1 MADPI
6 ISALVEDLVGRL
18 TSAAIQEYGLL
29 RGLEKDLSALNK
41 TFELIQAVLYD
52 AEEKQKT
59 QMDVEVWLKTLKSAS
74 LEVENVLDEA
84 KTEAMIRRLH
94 REMGKKYRIRAFFS
108 YRYNPVMVRFRIA
121 HKVKNIRKQL
131 EDIDANRSR
140 FQLISNT
147 RSEDGA
153 GIAKLVYNDETVK
166 THFDLKCWVYVSSV
180 FDVKRIIKAICG
192 LEDKKL
198 DEMSL
203 DVLLGQL
210 QNKLKGKK
218 YVIIMDDVWLNH
230 DSHEDMVK
238 WEELC
243 TALSCGAKGSTV
255 MVTTRKEDLAKRVA
269 IPELLHNVGV
279 LSEKDSWSLFKMLAF
294 PVRGVGENVSSE
306 LEREG
311 KEREG
316 KQIVKKCNGL
326 PLAVKSLGSLMST
339 KETVEKWQRVNKNFK
354 SNIQDNVLT
363 ALRLSYDDLP
373 PHMKICFAYSCVFL
387 KGEELS
393 KDRLIEL
400 WMANGFI
407 PSQGDASLY
416 ELGEDIFDC
425 LVGRSFFQDVVE
437 KDIDTGAICKMHDL
451 MHDLAEHVMKHDC
464 AVIESG
470 KESIIPDEVLHL
482 SLSCEDFEL
491 SKEDLKK
498 LRSVRSM
505 LYWNYTSNLSQIA
518 NHVYLRVL
526 YLNGI
531 KSSTLPESICKLIH
545 LRYLKISDSWIEV
558 LPESIIYLQNLQTL
572 ILEECRWFRELPK
585 GLRYMRN
592 LQRLDIIGYSPELQH
607 MPVGIKEL
615 TNLRRL
621 SKFAVGRDKGARIGE
636 LGNMNLVGMR
646 KLRLSGLE
654 NVGGL
659 REAESANLKDKT
671 NLKSLELMWNRSE
684 ETNDSEVVEGLEPNS
699 GLHEL
704 SIWNYMGRVLSPSW
718 MVKLVNLTSIKF
730 YEVNK
735 CEQLPPLGKLPSL
748 KIIQLWFMPSIKCF
762 HDEDNSTSKDEI
774 LFPSLQELQIG
785 FCGSL
790 VSLPNNFPKLQ
801 SLEIDRCEKLG
812 CLPDEIQSFKD
823 LNQITILGCEILSRR
838 CEKEIGEDWPK
849 ISHIPH
855 LDIRNLQ
862 RLDIGHI
869 PGFITSFLKHMP
881 VGIKELTNLRRLS
894 QFVVG
899 KDGGARIG
907 ELGNMNLLG
916 RDLMLKQLENV
927 GGLRDAKSANLKD
940 KTNLKSLTLEWT
952 WGRSEETNDS
962 EVVEGLEPNSGL
974 QELTIWGYMGR
985 CEQLPPLGKLPS
997 LKSIKLDR
1005 MKSVKCFHD
1014 EDNSTSKDEILFPSL
1029 QELHILNCSDLV
1041 SLPNNF
1047 PKLQSLEIDRCE
1059 KLGCLPDE
1067 IQSFKDLNQITI
1079 LGCEILSG
1087 RCEKEIGEDWPKIS
1101 HIPHRSIY

>member
-153 GIAKLVYNDETVK
+153 GIGSKRETSSLMPL

-203 DVLLGQL
+203 DELMRQL
-210 QNKLKGKK
+210 QNKLEGKK

-230 DSHEDMVK
+230 DSHEDMEK

-279 LSEKDSWSLFKMLAF
+279 LSEKDSWSIFKMLAF
-294 PVRGVGENVSSE
+294 PVRGVGEN
-306 LEREG
+306 
-311 KEREG
+311 
-316 KQIVKKCNGL
+316 
-326 PLAVKSLGSLMST
+326 SLGSLMST

-354 SNIQDNVLT
+354 LNIQDNVLT

-373 PHMKICFAYSCVFL
+373 PHMKICFAYCCVFS

-393 KDRLIEL
+393 KDTLIEL
-400 WMANGFI
+400 WIANGFI

-437 KDIDTGAICKMHDL
+437 KNLYIGETCKMHDL
-451 MHDLAEHVMKHDC
+451 MLDLARNVMTHDC
-464 AVIESG
+464 AVIGPG
-470 KESIIPDEVLHL
+470 KEPIIPDKVLHL
-482 SLSCEDFEL
+482 SISCEAFEF
-491 SKEDLKK
+491 SNQYLKN

-505 LYWNYTSNLSQIA
+505 LVFDMFYQSSIRQISS
-518 NHVYLRVL
+518 HVYLRVL
-526 YLNGI
+526 YLNRI
-531 KSSTLPESICKLIH
+531 ESLTLPESICKLIH
-545 LRYLKISDSWIEV
+545 LRYLKIYWSKIEV

-572 ILEECRWFRELPK
+572 ILEGCDELRELPK

-592 LQRLDIIGYSPELQH
+592 LQRLDVGYFNKLKH

-636 LGNMNLVGMR
+636 LGNMNLVG
-646 KLRLSGLE
+646 KLMLSGLE

-671 NLKSLELMWNRSE
+671 NLKSLTLQWTDDERS
-684 ETNDSEVVEGLEPNS
+684 ETNDSEVEGLEPNS
-699 GLHEL
+699 GLQEL
-704 SIWNYMGRVLSPSW
+704 IIQKYMGRVISPSW
-718 MVKLVNLTSIKF
+718 LVKLVNLTSIQF

-748 KIIQLWFMPSIKCF
+748 KRIQLYNMNSLKCF
-762 HDEDNSTSKDEI
+762 DDHDTATSKDEI
-774 LFPSLQELQIG
+774 LFPSLQELEIC
-785 FCGSL
+785 FCWSL

-801 SLEIDRCEKLG
+801 SLKIEDCHKLG
-812 CLPDEIQSFKD
+812 SLPDEIQSFKD
-823 LNQITILGCEILSRR
+823 LNQIAIWRCAILSRR
-838 CEKEIGEDWPK
+838 CEKGIGEDWPK
-849 ISHIPH
+849 IFHIPH
-855 LDIRNLQ
+855 IDIQ
-862 RLDIGHI
+862 
-869 PGFITSFLKHMP
+869 
-881 VGIKELTNLRRLS
+881 
-894 QFVVG
+894 
-899 KDGGARIG
+899 
-907 ELGNMNLLG
+907 
-916 RDLMLKQLENV
+916 
-927 GGLRDAKSANLKD
+927 
-940 KTNLKSLTLEWT
+940 
-952 WGRSEETNDS
+952 
-962 EVVEGLEPNSGL
+962 
-974 QELTIWGYMGR
+974 
-985 CEQLPPLGKLPS
+985 PPL
-997 LKSIKLDR
+997 
-1005 MKSVKCFHD
+1005 
-1014 EDNSTSKDEILFPSL
+1014 
-1029 QELHILNCSDLV
+1029 
-1041 SLPNNF
+1041 
-1047 PKLQSLEIDRCE
+1047 
-1059 KLGCLPDE
+1059 
-1067 IQSFKDLNQITI
+1067 
-1079 LGCEILSG
+1079 
-1087 RCEKEIGEDWPKIS
+1087 
-1101 HIPHRSIY
+1101 